1 MKLQRR
7 NYIVH
12 KKFQFRML
20 GLLLILVFA
29 ATLFT
34 TLVNHYFF
42 LSSIVNFIEQY
53 GQPPT
58 GGELIIASTRPLFI
72 ILPIAFLVLAVVC
85 IFVSHRIAGPLYRLK
100 MFMEKVQNGDYTVN
114 LRFRKGDAIH
124 DVADCFNQ
132 MVEGIKQSFDQRTKT

>member
-12 KKFQFRML
+12 RKFQFRML
-20 GLLLILVFA
+20 GLLLMLVFA

-34 TLVNHYFF
+34 TLINHYFF
-42 LSSIVNFIEQY
+42 LSSIVNFIEEY
-53 GQPPT
+53 ERPPT
-58 GGELIIASTRPLFI
+58 GSELIIASTKPLLV
-72 ILPIAFLVLAVVC
+72 ILPVAFLVLAVVC

-100 MFMEKVQNGDYTVN
+100 MFMEKVQNGDYTVK

-124 DVADCFNQ
+124 DVADSFNQ
-132 MVEGIKQSFDQRTKT
+132 MVEGIKQNFDQKSKT

>member
-34 TLVNHYFF
+34 TLINHYFF
-42 LSSIVNFIEQY
+42 LSSIVHFIEQH
-53 GQPPT
+53 GRPPT
-58 GGELIIASTRPLFI
+58 GSELIIASTKPLLI
-72 ILPIAFLVLAVVC
+72 ILPVAFIVLGIVC

-100 MFMEKVQNGDYTVN
+100 MFMEKVENGDYTVN

-124 DVADCFNQ
+124 DVADSFNR
-132 MVEGIKQSFDQRTKT
+132 MVDGIKQNFDQENKT